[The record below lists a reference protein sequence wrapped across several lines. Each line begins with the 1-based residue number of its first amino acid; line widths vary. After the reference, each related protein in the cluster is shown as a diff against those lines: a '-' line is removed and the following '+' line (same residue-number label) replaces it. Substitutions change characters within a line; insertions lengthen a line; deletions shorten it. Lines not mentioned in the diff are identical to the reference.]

1 MTPEAERLSHLL
13 ADSIGQRGSKRPN
26 VTDGWVTDMDKLI
39 RIDGREADDVAR
51 VIRWLND
58 GRDEVAQFWQANVRS
73 PRKLR
78 EKWDQMREQYE
89 RRKRGTSRE
98 QNTDQAWSDS
108 QALLRAV
115 PDGANPIDM
124 MLRGAG

>member
-1 MTPEAERLSHLL
+1 
-13 ADSIGQRGSKRPN
+13 
-26 VTDGWVTDMDKLI
+26 MDKLI

-115 PDGANPIDM
+115 PDGVNPIDM